1 MTGAESVLVEEQE
14 LNFRMAHLLR
24 GCCLNLFVAGITIVN
39 NRYPVPGSKYLAY

>member
-1 MTGAESVLVEEQE
+1 MTRAESVLVEEQE

-39 NRYPVPGSKYLAY
+39 N